1 MIATAIATILIGLAS
16 ARVWGTER
24 PSNVAELAAVGG
36 QDEDAFL
43 KQAAKDRLRAEREQV
58 IAEIR
63 GEILY
68 DPAKVEQAGKLIG
81 NRPADTQSDN
91 IDRFLA
97 AFALVETKFQGPYK
111 LYRDALAQTDPDKAA
126 ATFAKAADAARL
138 VLNSD
143 DHTNLGAAGRY
154 LYAAALK
161 MAGRPIPAV
170 EAFNKLAYD
179 MPQRI
184 SFAAAATME
193 AARLYEALGRNIY
206 AMDMYNYCLANYGLT
221 LEPSQAKQIA
231 GRVAELK
238 ALYDDPMK
246 TLAGGMDQV
255 HNRLTQFDTG
265 DFRNGVPFV
274 GWLER
279 PGQQRIFLDRLRREF
294 RIDAGRSKKDE
305 LLDIGLMRGLNDIR
319 LNHEIIEEE
328 IRRVRVIGKDSADL
342 SGREDDHLW
351 LGSRHPFADRVLLAQ
366 IDIATVYRQDFH
378 VFARKPA
385 HDRRANHAPVA
396 SDPDS
401 PLVPDPRRKLI
412 HATLLTPGRASS

>member
-265 DFRNGVPFV
+265 KGTQDKEKQIAMV
-274 GWLER
+274 
-279 PGQQRIFLDRLRREF
+279 LR
-294 RIDAGRSKKDE
+294 
-305 LLDIGLMRGLNDIR
+305 DIIQTT
-319 LNHEIIEEE
+319 EEQE
-328 IRRVRVIGKDSADL
+328 SANPPPPD
-342 SGREDDHLW
+342 
-351 LGSRHPFADRVLLAQ
+351 PNA
-366 IDIATVYRQDFH
+366 
-378 VFARKPA
+378 KPQPA
-385 HDRRANHAPVA
+385 
-396 SDPDS
+396 
-401 PLVPDPRRKLI
+401 PDPRDDPAPGPIQGIRPGPPPRIATTPASVSLPPLAEIARPCNPGQIHDATLSDGLWHKLPPREQDRI
-412 HATLLTPGRASS
+412 HALATKVMSERYRDIVSEYTVRIANSR